1 MRKTQRLYTQALA
14 EGNMPAEASDEA
26 LRIVHKAI
34 AKVTDDLDRHAFNTV
49 VSALMIAV
57 NELSSVQGHLG
68 QNALQPLAVL
78 LSPYAPHLAEELWA
92 SAGGDGSVL
101 DAAWPVADN
110 AFLVEDSVTYPVS
123 FNGKVR
129 FKVEL
134 AASMPP
140 PDVEAFIR
148 THDKTLEQLGD
159 KAIRKVIVVPGRIVN
174 VVA

>member
-1 MRKTQRLYTQALA
+1 
-14 EGNMPAEASDEA
+14 MPAEASEEA

-57 NELSSVQGHLG
+57 NELSSASDNLG
-68 QNALQPLAVL
+68 QNALQPLAIL

-92 SAGGDGSVL
+92 SAGGAGSVL
-101 DAAWPVADN
+101 DATWPVAN
-110 AFLVEDSVTYPVS
+110 SAYLAEDSVMYPVS

-140 PDVEAFIR
+140 EREPSSGPRQDPR
-148 THDKTLEQLGD
+148 T
-159 KAIRKVIVVPGRIVN
+159 A
-174 VVA
+174 

>member
-14 EGNMPAEASDEA
+14 DGPMAAESSEEA

-57 NELSSVQGHLG
+57 NELSSASGEVG

-92 SAGGDGSVL
+92 SACGGGSVL
-101 DAAWPVADN
+101 DATWPVADST
-110 AFLVEDSVTYPVS
+110 FLVEDSVTYPVS

-129 FKVEL
+129 FKIEL
-134 AASMPP
+134 AASMSPAE
-140 PDVEAFIR
+140 VEAFIR
-148 THDKTLEQLGD
+148 AHNKTLEQLGD

>member
-1 MRKTQRLYTQALA
+1 MA
-14 EGNMPAEASDEA
+14 
-26 LRIVHKAI
+26 
-34 AKVTDDLDRHAFNTV
+34 DR
-49 VSALMIAV
+49 
-57 NELSSVQGHLG
+57 
-68 QNALQPLAVL
+68 
-78 LSPYAPHLAEELWA
+78 
-92 SAGGDGSVL
+92 
-101 DAAWPVADN
+101 

-140 PDVEAFIR
+140 PEVEAFIR

>member
-1 MRKTQRLYTQALA
+1 
-14 EGNMPAEASDEA
+14 MPAEASDEA
-26 LRIVHKAI
+26 LRIVHKSI

-57 NELSSVQGHLG
+57 NELSSVEGRLG

-92 SAGGDGSVL
+92 SAGGAASVL
-101 DAAWPVADN
+101 DAAWPVADS
-110 AFLVEDSVTYPVS
+110 ALGGRLGDLPVS
-123 FNGKVR
+123 FNGLVR

-134 AASMPP
+134 ASSMPP

-148 THDKTLEQLGD
+148 AHDKTLKQLGD
-159 KAIRKVIVVPGRIVN
+159 KSIRKVIVVPGRIVN